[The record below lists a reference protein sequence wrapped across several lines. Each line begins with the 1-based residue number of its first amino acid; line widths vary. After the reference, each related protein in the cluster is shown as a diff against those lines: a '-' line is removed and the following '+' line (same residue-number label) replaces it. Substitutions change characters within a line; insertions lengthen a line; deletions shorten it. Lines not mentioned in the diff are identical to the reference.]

1 MQVIIHMKKINI
13 ILLFII
19 VISCGGNT
27 DSKKNKF
34 KYKAIEKK
42 EGELDKNSIETF
54 IIINSSDLMKFDQ
67 NELRVFEGQKITLT
81 LNHTGKMSKEI
92 MGHNF
97 VLLKKETNLNDF
109 AQRAMLARDNEYIP
123 DGNETIAYTKMIGGG
138 ESDTITF
145 TAPEKG
151 SYTYI
156 CTFPGHYGLM
166 RGVLIVS

>member
-1 MQVIIHMKKINI
+1 MKKINI

-97 VLLKKETNLNDF
+97 VLLKKKTDLDDF
-109 AQRAMLARDNEYIP
+109 AQRAMLARENEYIP
-123 DGNETIAYTKMIGGG
+123 VGDETIAYTKMIGGG

-145 TAPEKG
+145 TAPKKG

-166 RGVLIVS
+166 KGVLIVS

>member
-1 MQVIIHMKKINI
+1 MKKIKI
-13 ILLFII
+13 LLLFII

-34 KYKAIEKK
+34 EYKAIEKK
-42 EGELDKNSIETF
+42 EDDLDKNSKETF
-54 IIINSSDLMKFDQ
+54 IIINSNDLMKFDQ

-97 VLLKKETNLNDF
+97 VLLKKDTNLNDF

>member
-1 MQVIIHMKKINI
+1 MKKIK
-13 ILLFII
+13 ILLLLTI
-19 VISCGGNT
+19 VVSCGGNT

-34 KYKAIEKK
+34 EYKAIEKN
-42 EGELDKNSIETF
+42 EDDLDKNSKETF
-54 IIINSSDLMKFDQ
+54 IIINSNDLMKFDQ

-109 AQRAMLARDNEYIP
+109 AQRAMLARENEYIP

>member
-1 MQVIIHMKKINI
+1 MKKINI
-13 ILLFII
+13 VILLII
-19 VISCGGNT
+19 VISCGGNP
-27 DSKKNKF
+27 DNNKNKF
-34 KYKAIEKK
+34 EYKKIEKK
-42 EGELDKNSIETF
+42 EGVLDKKSKETVITLNS
-54 IIINSSDLMKFDQ
+54 NDLMKFDK

-109 AQRAMLARDNEYIP
+109 AQRAMLARENEYIP
-123 DGNETIAYTKMIGGG
+123 DGDETIVYTKLIGGG

-145 TAPEKG
+145 TAPERG
-151 SYTYI
+151 SYVYI

-166 RGVLIVS
+166 RGKFIVI

>member
-1 MQVIIHMKKINI
+1 MKKTN
-13 ILLFII
+13 ILLFL
-19 VISCGGNT
+19 VALISCGGNA
-27 DSKKNKF
+27 DSKKNSF
-34 KYKAIEKK
+34 EYKKIDKK
-42 EGELDKNSIETF
+42 GINLDKMSKEVL

-67 NELRVFEGQKITLT
+67 NELIVFEGQEITLT

-97 VLLKKETNLNDF
+97 VLLKKETDLNDF
-109 AQRAMLARDNEYIP
+109 AQRAMLARENEYIP
-123 DGNETIAYTKMIGGG
+123 DGDETIAYTKMIGGG

-145 TAPEKG
+145 SAPEKG

-156 CTFPGHYGLM
+156 CSFPGHYGLM

>member
-1 MQVIIHMKKINI
+1 MKKINI
-13 ILLFII
+13 LLLIII

-34 KYKAIEKK
+34 EYKAIEKK
-42 EGELDKNSIETF
+42 EDELDKNSIETF

-109 AQRAMLARDNEYIP
+109 AQRAMLARENEYIGKNILDYRP
-123 DGNETIAYTKMIGGG
+123 VPGEQKGCVDLEETTGG
-138 ESDTITF
+138 
-145 TAPEKG
+145 
-151 SYTYI
+151 
-156 CTFPGHYGLM
+156 
-166 RGVLIVS
+166 LIWAI

>member
-1 MQVIIHMKKINI
+1 MKKINI
-13 ILLFII
+13 LLLLII
-19 VISCGGNT
+19 VISCGGNA

-34 KYKAIEKK
+34 EYKAIEKK
-42 EGELDKNSIETF
+42 EEDSNKNSKETF
-54 IIINSSDLMKFDQ
+54 IIINSNDLMKFDQ

-97 VLLKKETNLNDF
+97 VLLKKKTNLSDF
-109 AQRAMLARDNEYIP
+109 AQRAMLARENEYIP
-123 DGNETIAYTKMIGGG
+123 KGDETIAYTKMIGGG

-166 RGVLIVS
+166 KGVLIVS

>member
-1 MQVIIHMKKINI
+1 MKKINI
-13 ILLFII
+13 LLLLII
-19 VISCGGNT
+19 VISCGGNA

-34 KYKAIEKK
+34 EYKAIEKK
-42 EGELDKNSIETF
+42 EEDSNKNSKETV
-54 IIINSSDLMKFDQ
+54 IIINSNDMMKFDQ

-97 VLLKKETNLNDF
+97 VLLKKKTNLSDF
-109 AQRAMLARDNEYIP
+109 AQRAMLARENEYIP
-123 DGNETIAYTKMIGGG
+123 KGDETIAYTKMIGGG

-166 RGVLIVS
+166 KGVLIVS

>member
-1 MQVIIHMKKINI
+1 MKKINI
-13 ILLFII
+13 LLLLII
-19 VISCGGNT
+19 VISCGGNA

-34 KYKAIEKK
+34 EYKAIEKK
-42 EGELDKNSIETF
+42 EEDSNKNSKETV
-54 IIINSSDLMKFDQ
+54 IIINSNDMMKFDQ

-97 VLLKKETNLNDF
+97 VLLKKKTNLNDF
-109 AQRAMLARDNEYIP
+109 AQRAMLARENEYIP
-123 DGNETIAYTKMIGGG
+123 KGDETIAYTKMIGGG

-166 RGVLIVS
+166 KGVLIVN

>member
-1 MQVIIHMKKINI
+1 MKKINFF
-13 ILLFII
+13 LLVFII
-19 VISCGGNT
+19 ISCGENV
-27 DSKKNKF
+27 DRKKNKF
-34 KYKAIEKK
+34 EYKKIEKK
-42 EGELDKNSIETF
+42 EVSSDKKSKSSVIVL
-54 IIINSSDLMKFDQ
+54 NSSDLMKFDQ
-67 NELRVFEGQKITLT
+67 NELRVFEGQEITLT

-97 VLLKKETNLNDF
+97 VLLKKKTDLDDF
-109 AQRAMLARDNEYIP
+109 AQRAMLARENEYIP
-123 DGNETIAYTKMIGGG
+123 VGDETIAYTKMIGGG
-138 ESDTITF
+138 ESDTIIF

>member
-1 MQVIIHMKKINI
+1 M
-13 ILLFII
+13 
-19 VISCGGNT
+19 
-27 DSKKNKF
+27 SKKNKF
-34 KYKAIEKK
+34 EYKAIEKN
-42 EGELDKNSIETF
+42 EDDLDKNSKETF
-54 IIINSSDLMKFDQ
+54 IIINSNDLMKFDQ
-67 NELRVFEGQKITLT
+67 NEFRVFEGQKITLT

-109 AQRAMLARDNEYIP
+109 AQRAMLARENEYIP

-166 RGVLIVS
+166 KGILIVS

>member
-1 MQVIIHMKKINI
+1 MKKIK
-13 ILLFII
+13 ILLLLTF

-34 KYKAIEKK
+34 EYKAIEKN
-42 EGELDKNSIETF
+42 EDDLDKNSRETF
-54 IIINSSDLMKFDQ
+54 IIINSNDLMKFDQ

-109 AQRAMLARDNEYIP
+109 AQRAMLARENEYIP

>member
-1 MQVIIHMKKINI
+1 MKKINI
-13 ILLFII
+13 LLLLII
-19 VISCGGNT
+19 VISCGGNA

-34 KYKAIEKK
+34 EYKAIEKK
-42 EGELDKNSIETF
+42 EEDSNKNSKETV
-54 IIINSSDLMKFDQ
+54 IIINSNDMMKFDQ
-67 NELRVFEGQKITLT
+67 NELIVFEGQEITLT

-97 VLLKKETNLNDF
+97 VLLKKETDLNDF
-109 AQRAMLARDNEYIP
+109 AQRAMLARENEYIP
-123 DGNETIAYTKMIGGG
+123 DGDETIAYTKMIGGG

-166 RGVLIVS
+166 KGVLIVS

>member
-1 MQVIIHMKKINI
+1 MKKINFF
-13 ILLFII
+13 LLVFII
-19 VISCGGNT
+19 ISCGENV
-27 DSKKNKF
+27 DRKKNKF
-34 KYKAIEKK
+34 EYKKIEKK
-42 EGELDKNSIETF
+42 EVSSDKKSKSSV
-54 IIINSSDLMKFDQ
+54 IILNSSDLMKFDQ
-67 NELRVFEGQKITLT
+67 NELRVFEGQEITLT

-97 VLLKKETNLNDF
+97 VLLKKKTDLDDF
-109 AQRAMLARDNEYIP
+109 AQRAMLARENEYIP
-123 DGNETIAYTKMIGGG
+123 VGDETIAYTKMIGGG

-166 RGVLIVS
+166 KGVLIVS

>member
-1 MQVIIHMKKINI
+1 MKKINI
-13 ILLFII
+13 VLLLII
-19 VISCGGNT
+19 VISCGGNV
-27 DSKKNKF
+27 DSNKNKF
-34 KYKAIEKK
+34 EYKKIEKK
-42 EGELDKNSIETF
+42 EGVLEKKSEEIEIIVNS
-54 IIINSSDLMKFDQ
+54 NDLMKFDK

-97 VLLKKETNLNDF
+97 VLLKKDTDLNDF
-109 AQRAMLARDNEYIP
+109 AQRAMLARENEYIP
-123 DGNETIAYTKMIGGG
+123 DGDETIVYTKLIGGG

-166 RGVLIVS
+166 KGVLTVS

>member
-1 MQVIIHMKKINI
+1 MKKINI
-13 ILLFII
+13 LLLIII

-34 KYKAIEKK
+34 EYKAIEKK
-42 EGELDKNSIETF
+42 EDDLDKNSKETF
-54 IIINSSDLMKFDQ
+54 IIINSNDLMKFDQ
-67 NELRVFEGQKITLT
+67 NEFRVFEGQKITLT

-109 AQRAMLARDNEYIP
+109 AQRAMLARENEYIP

-138 ESDTITF
+138 ESDTIIF

-166 RGVLIVS
+166 RGILIVS

>member
-1 MQVIIHMKKINI
+1 MKKINFF
-13 ILLFII
+13 LLVFII
-19 VISCGGNT
+19 ISCGENV
-27 DSKKNKF
+27 DRKKNKF
-34 KYKAIEKK
+34 EYKKIEKK
-42 EGELDKNSIETF
+42 EVSSDKKSKSSVIVL
-54 IIINSSDLMKFDQ
+54 NSSDLMKFDQ
-67 NELRVFEGQKITLT
+67 NELRVFEGQEITLT

-97 VLLKKETNLNDF
+97 VLLKKKTDLDDF
-109 AQRAMLARDNEYIP
+109 AQRAMLARENEYIP
-123 DGNETIAYTKMIGGG
+123 VGDETIAYTKMIGGG

>member
-1 MQVIIHMKKINI
+1 MKKINI
-13 ILLFII
+13 LILLII
-19 VISCGGNT
+19 VISCGENP
-27 DSKKNKF
+27 DNNKNKF
-34 KYKAIEKK
+34 EYKKVEKK
-42 EGELDKNSIETF
+42 EGVLDKKSKETVITLNS
-54 IIINSSDLMKFDQ
+54 NDLMKFDK

-97 VLLKKETNLNDF
+97 VLLKKDTDLNDF
-109 AQRAMLARDNEYIP
+109 AQRAMLARENQYIP
-123 DGNETIAYTKMIGGG
+123 DGDETIVYTNLIGGG

-145 TAPEKG
+145 TAPDKG

-166 RGVLIVS
+166 KGILIVN

>member
-1 MQVIIHMKKINI
+1 MKKINI
-13 ILLFII
+13 LLLLII

-34 KYKAIEKK
+34 EYKAIEKK
-42 EGELDKNSIETF
+42 EDDSNKNSKETV
-54 IIINSSDLMKFDQ
+54 IIINSNDLMKFDK

-97 VLLKKETNLNDF
+97 VLLKKETNLNEF
-109 AQRAMLARDNEYIP
+109 AQRAMLARENEYIP

-166 RGVLIVS
+166 KGVLIVS

>member
-1 MQVIIHMKKINI
+1 MKKINFF
-13 ILLFII
+13 LLVFII
-19 VISCGGNT
+19 ISCGENV
-27 DSKKNKF
+27 DRKKNKF
-34 KYKAIEKK
+34 EYKKIEKK
-42 EGELDKNSIETF
+42 EVSSDKKSKSAV
-54 IIINSSDLMKFDQ
+54 IILNSSDLMKFDQ
-67 NELRVFEGQKITLT
+67 NELRVFEGQEITLT

-97 VLLKKETNLNDF
+97 VLLKKKTDLDDF
-109 AQRAMLARDNEYIP
+109 AQRAMLARENEYIP
-123 DGNETIAYTKMIGGG
+123 VGDETIAYTKMIGGG

-145 TAPEKG
+145 TAPKKG